1 MRQSLD
7 LAEEIAEGPGDL
19 LAAHSR
25 HDAERTRVVAANLDR
40 DPGAVRQVI
49 SNRHRGREVGGVLCR
64 RVEDLDDGGASRP
77 RLVEELDDTAD
88 VEGPEDRVDVR
99 RPPRELIPVLLC
111 EAAADGDLHAR
122 MALLDALQVPEVA
135 VKLVVGVLADAAGVE
150 NDNVCFLDVV
160 GPLHALGSQQRC
172 DPLGVVLVHLA
183 AERADKVFALG
194 SHSPRIRAPA
204 ATVTPM
210 LFGAHVSAAGGLLP
224 AIDRAAGMGAEVL
237 QVHTQSPRVWKPN
250 DYSDELL
257 AEFARRVSEHPVVV
271 STVCHASY
279 LINLGTSDPGLLEK
293 SRACL
298 VRNLEVATR
307 MGAIGLV
314 LHVGSHRGSGFEGVV
329 SKVAAELERALD
341 DAEHLLGGASCRL
354 LMENTAGAGG
364 TIGRSF
370 AELARV
376 LDSTSAD
383 ERLGICLDTQH
394 LFASGV
400 AYENLD
406 EAEAVVQ
413 LARRGD
419 RARPARLSA
428 PQRLEGPGRLQPGP
442 SREPRR
448 GSDRPPGARL
458 AARSPGASGAT
469 GGPRGAGR

>member
-1 MRQSLD
+1 
-7 LAEEIAEGPGDL
+7 
-19 LAAHSR
+19 
-25 HDAERTRVVAANLDR
+25 
-40 DPGAVRQVI
+40 
-49 SNRHRGREVGGVLCR
+49 
-64 RVEDLDDGGASRP
+64 
-77 RLVEELDDTAD
+77 
-88 VEGPEDRVDVR
+88 
-99 RPPRELIPVLLC
+99 
-111 EAAADGDLHAR
+111 
-122 MALLDALQVPEVA
+122 
-135 VKLVVGVLADAAGVE
+135 
-150 NDNVCFLDVV
+150 
-160 GPLHALGSQQRC
+160 
-172 DPLGVVLVHLA
+172 
-183 AERADKVFALG
+183 
-194 SHSPRIRAPA
+194 
-204 ATVTPM
+204 M

-341 DAEHLLGGASCRL
+341 NAEHLLGGASCRL

-406 EAEAVVQ
+406 EAEAVVSS
-413 LARRGD
+413 LAGEIGLDRLGCLHLNDSKVPVGSNRDRHENLGEGLIGRRALGSLLGH
-419 RARPARLSA
+419 PALQEL
-428 PQRLEGPGRLQPGP
+428 PVVLEVPGAERKGPGVADL
-442 SREPRR
+442 
-448 GSDRPPGARL
+448 L
-458 AARSPGASGAT
+458 AAREIHAAGCRRWRNRLRRAIPQPPPAPLPAKDGRKGSRPGRERASSQSPRAQ
-469 GGPRGAGR
+469 